1 MLTREQILGAGFR
14 SEVVST
20 RIGDMRVRV
29 MSGAARELF
38 EASLKD
44 GDTSGTI
51 RARWLRL
58 TVCDDA
64 GNLLF
69 TDADIPELARLD
81 ADVLI
86 PPFAA
91 ALRINL
97 QTTPW
102 LSGDLSIDGPHTR
115 LWLKSPCR
123 DRCQQGDAC
132 SKKRCHGVP
141 GFEHRVLVSE

>member
-69 TDADIPELARLD
+69 TDADIPELAKLD
-81 ADVLI
+81 SDVLI

-91 ALRINL
+91 ALRINGMA
-97 QTTPW
+97 PA
-102 LSGDLSIDGPHTR
+102 SVEEAE
-115 LWLKSPCR
+115 KN
-123 DRCQQGDAC
+123 
-132 SKKRCHGVP
+132 
-141 GFEHRVLVSE
+141 

>member
-29 MSGAARELF
+29 MSGAAREKF

-64 GNLLF
+64 GSLLF
-69 TDADIPELARLD
+69 TDDDIPALSALD
-81 ADVLI
+81 SDVLI
-86 PPFAA
+86 PVFGA
-91 ALRINL
+91 ALRINGMAPESVE
-97 QTTPW
+97 QAE
-102 LSGDLSIDGPHTR
+102 
-115 LWLKSPCR
+115 KN
-123 DRCQQGDAC
+123 
-132 SKKRCHGVP
+132 
-141 GFEHRVLVSE
+141 